1 MNENLRTRFLEDL
14 NAVDAFIG
22 EVRARVIDWKA
33 RLRDGG
39 NTLKIIEEME
49 AFLSK

>member
-1 MNENLRTRFLEDL
+1 MSGLRTRFLEDL
-14 NAVDAFIG
+14 DAIDAFVLTIRKNI
-22 EVRARVIDWKA
+22 EDWKN

-39 NTLKIIEEME
+39 NTIEIIEEME